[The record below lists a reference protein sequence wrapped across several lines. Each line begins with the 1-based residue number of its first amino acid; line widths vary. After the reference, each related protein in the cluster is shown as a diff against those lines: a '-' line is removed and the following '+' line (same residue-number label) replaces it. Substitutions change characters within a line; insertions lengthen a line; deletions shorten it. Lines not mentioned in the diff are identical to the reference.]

1 MTHFF
6 RQLDDL
12 FEKSRHVLVTSH
24 DRPDGDAVGA
34 VLGLAHH
41 LAGRGK
47 PHTCFINDAPAAY
60 FDFLDIERI
69 TSDLEQVK
77 GLNAD
82 LVVLLDMGDVSRSP
96 VASALLNKTSR
107 PVVINI
113 DHHPTRL
120 ELDGQT
126 VVDHSLIDQAASSTS
141 EILYRYLTA
150 VGAPIGQSLATSLL
164 TGILTDT
171 GGFSNLGT
179 TIRSMQAAADL
190 LNHGALIQEITE
202 RTLKN
207 KSLPSLKLWGRA
219 LSRLKQDPST
229 GLVSTAVFQK
239 DLVDCDAPPEAID
252 GIANFLNSI
261 QDAEA
266 ALLLKET
273 PDGLIS
279 GSYRTTQPHVDVS
292 RLAAHYGGG
301 GHAKAAGF
309 TVAGRIEET
318 ADGWQV
324 VPS

>member
-6 RQLDDL
+6 RQIDGLI
-12 FEKSRHVLVTSH
+12 EKSRHVLVTSH

-41 LAGRGK
+41 LASRGK
-47 PHTCFINDAPAAY
+47 SHTCFINDAPAAY
-60 FDFLDIERI
+60 FDFLDLDKI
-69 TSDLEQVK
+69 TSDPEQITNIK
-77 GLNAD
+77 PD
-82 LVVLLDMGDVSRSP
+82 LVVLLDIGDVNRSQ
-96 VASALLNKTSR
+96 VASALLTKTPR

-126 VVDHSLIDQAASSTS
+126 VVDHSLVDQGASSTS
-141 EILYRYLTA
+141 EILYRYLTTI
-150 VGAPIGQSLATSLL
+150 GAPIGQSLATSLL

-179 TIRSMQAAADL
+179 TIRSLQDAADL

-229 GLVSTAVFQK
+229 GLVSTAIFQK
-239 DLVDCDAPPEAID
+239 DLVDCDAPPESVD
-252 GIANFLNSI
+252 GMANFLNSI

-279 GSYRTTQPHVDVS
+279 GSYRTTQPQVDVS
-292 RLAAHYGGG
+292 RLAARYGGG
-301 GHAKAAGF
+301 GHAQAAGF
-309 TVAGRIEET
+309 TGRGPIQET
-318 ADGWQV
+318 ENT
-324 VPS
+324 PHIIPH